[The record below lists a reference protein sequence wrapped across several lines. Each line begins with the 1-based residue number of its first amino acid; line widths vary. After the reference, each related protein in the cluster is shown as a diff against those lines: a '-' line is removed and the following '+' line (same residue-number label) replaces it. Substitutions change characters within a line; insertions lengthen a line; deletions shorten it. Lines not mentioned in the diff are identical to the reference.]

1 MSFSRT
7 AMSVPP
13 APPLTTGITGAFS
26 ASLLPP
32 TLFPAPAIAPAT
44 FARQPSV
51 AFSKAVSQINADA
64 RAAVA
69 DAAVRGELTVPDDI
83 TEEQLEE
90 MEVDQQLRRDAVDA
104 LKHRLSVKIREQESL
119 EARLRVA
126 RKAVAARKKKTKDE
140 RMAAMRTKRAALMR
154 QQSEDTARAAPP
166 TDLTTEGIE
175 PNP

>member
-1 MSFSRT
+1 
-7 AMSVPP
+7 MSVPA
-13 APPLTTGITGAFS
+13 APPLTTGITGAFN
-26 ASLLPP
+26 LLPP
-32 TLFPAPAIAPAT
+32 SLFVDDAALQPA
-44 FARQPSV
+44 QVPSV
-51 AFSKAVSQINADA
+51 TYNKAVSLMNAEA

-69 DAAVRGELTVPDDI
+69 DAAVRGELTVSDNI

-104 LKHRLSVKIREQESL
+104 LKRRLSIKIREQEAL

-126 RKAVAARKKKTKDE
+126 RKAVAESKKKKREE

>member
-1 MSFSRT
+1 
-7 AMSVPP
+7 MSVPP

-32 TLFPAPAIAPAT
+32 TLFPTGSADAATPA
-44 FARQPSV
+44 FASFTRTPCV
-51 AFSKAVSQINADA
+51 AYSKVVAQINAGA

-83 TEEQLEE
+83 SEEQLEE

-104 LKHRLSVKIREQESL
+104 LKHRLSVKVREQEAL

-154 QQSEDTARAAPP
+154 QQSEEGSARAPPP

-175 PNP
+175 PNA

>member
-1 MSFSRT
+1 MST
-7 AMSVPP
+7 VPP

-26 ASLLPP
+26 AHLLPP
-32 TLFPAPAIAPAT
+32 TLFPSSASAATSSTFTSPLAPS
-44 FARQPSV
+44 FA
-51 AFSKAVSQINADA
+51 FNKAVSQINAEA

-69 DAAVRGELTVPDDI
+69 DAAVRGELTVPSDI

>member
-1 MSFSRT
+1 MS
-7 AMSVPP
+7 AVPP
-13 APPLTTGITGAFS
+13 APPLTTGLTGVFGT
-26 ASLLPP
+26 SLLPP
-32 TLFPAPAIAPAT
+32 SLFPIATGDLFVPCV
-44 FARQPSV
+44 SYN
-51 AFSKAVSQINADA
+51 KAVSQMNADA

-69 DAAVRGELTVPDDI
+69 DAAVRGELTVPEDV

-104 LKHRLSVKIREQESL
+104 LKQRLSVKIREQESL

-154 QQSEDTARAAPP
+154 QQSEEGSARAAPP

>member
-1 MSFSRT
+1 
-7 AMSVPP
+7 MSVPA
-13 APPLTTGITGAFS
+13 APPLTTGITGAFN
-26 ASLLPP
+26 LLPP
-32 TLFPAPAIAPAT
+32 SLFVDAAALQPA
-44 FARQPSV
+44 QVPSV
-51 AFSKAVSQINADA
+51 TYNKAVSQMNAEA

-69 DAAVRGELTVPDDI
+69 DAAVRGELTVSDDI

-90 MEVDQQLRRDAVDA
+90 MEVDQQLRRDAVDT
-104 LKHRLSVKIREQESL
+104 LKRRLSVKIREQEAL

-126 RKAVAARKKKTKDE
+126 RKAVAARKKKIKDE

-154 QQSEDTARAAPP
+154 QQSEEGSARAAPP

>member
-1 MSFSRT
+1 
-7 AMSVPP
+7 MSVPP

-26 ASLLPP
+26 AHLLPP
-32 TLFPAPAIAPAT
+32 TLFPISADAATPAIASFTRTPC
-44 FARQPSV
+44 V
-51 AFSKAVSQINADA
+51 AYSKVMAQINADA

-104 LKHRLSVKIREQESL
+104 LKHRLSVKVREQEAL

-126 RKAVAARKKKTKDE
+126 RKAVAARKKKSKDE

-154 QQSEDTARAAPP
+154 QQSEEGSARAPPP
-166 TDLTTEGIE
+166 TDLTTQGVE

>member
-1 MSFSRT
+1 MSLDPT
-7 AMSVPP
+7 VPP

-26 ASLLPP
+26 MSLLPP
-32 TLFPAPAIAPAT
+32 ALFPPAAIAPSPT
-44 FARQPSV
+44 
-51 AFSKAVSQINADA
+51 FSKAVSQMNAEA

-90 MEVDQQLRRDAVDA
+90 MEVDQQLRRDAVDS
-104 LKHRLSVKIREQESL
+104 LKQRLSVKIREQESL

-126 RKAVAARKKKTKDE
+126 RKAVAARKKKIKDE

-154 QQSEDTARAAPP
+154 QQSEEGSARAAPP